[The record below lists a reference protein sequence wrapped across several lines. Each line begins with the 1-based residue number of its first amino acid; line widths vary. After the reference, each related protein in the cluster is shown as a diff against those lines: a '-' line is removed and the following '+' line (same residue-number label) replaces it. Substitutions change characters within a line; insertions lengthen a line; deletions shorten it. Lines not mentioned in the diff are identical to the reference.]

1 MGTVETPTLSEQV
14 LTGYGQSVSLE
25 EVEDH
30 RRACFSVSGQT
41 RWLHILLRGDFH
53 PSSPQRKGLKLRP

>member
-14 LTGYGQSVSLE
+14 LTGCGQSVSLE

-30 RRACFSVSGQT
+30 RRACCSVSGQT
-41 RWLHILLRGDFH
+41 RWLHNPTAWGF
-53 PSSPQRKGLKLRP
+53 SSLKSPEKGLKLRP